1 MHKSITN
8 IALFFAVAGLL
19 IIQGCG
25 GNPLG
30 TVRVSGTVTL
40 DGNPVEGAS
49 VSFSPVGG
57 EGRESFGVTDVQ
69 GRFVL
74 TTPGTDT
81 GSGAIPGEYHVTL
94 SKWTNPAAEVNTDG
108 MDVMSAQ
115 AEILRRFP
123 RGMPPSENLL
133 PERYFNR
140 AETPIAPVT
149 VQRGGRNN
157 FTFGLVT
164 Q

>member
-8 IALFFAVAGLL
+8 IALFFVVTGLL

-40 DGNPVEGAS
+40 DGNPVEGGS
-49 VSFSPVGG
+49 VSFIPAGG
-57 EGRESFGVTDVQ
+57 EGRESFAITDAH

-81 GSGAIPGEYHVTL
+81 GSGAIPGEYHVSL
-94 SKWTNPAAEVNTDG
+94 SKWSDPLEGINTDG
-108 MDVMSAQ
+108 MGIAEAE
-115 AEILRRFP
+115 AEILRHFP
-123 RGMPPSENLL
+123 RGLPSPENLL
-133 PERYFNR
+133 PARYSNR
-140 AETPIAPVT
+140 TETPISPVT

-157 FTFGLVT
+157 FTFDLVT